1 MSKPFEE
8 LKKAREQKQLSL
20 EEAAEKTRIDEKY
33 LAALEN
39 AEFSGLPD
47 PLYVRGFIRRYSKLL
62 EIDAKP
68 MLDAYKKWE
77 QEERPEES
85 RPVTTLPSR
94 SSRTQESSEPKK
106 KWIAKWPNALLVS
119 SIAVLLIAAGVVT
132 WLVLDQDSSDAETV
146 QLEEPQ
152 TETADPEAK
161 PEPKER
167 PQVELIQPAEKGEQG
182 DVYGVSK
189 AEKVTVKVVADK
201 STEIQIRS
209 GGPTGKVIASKALS
223 PNQAEEFS
231 DPEWISLRVDHP
243 HYVKLYVNGVYID
256 TSSQQQVSLYQF
268 KKKEST
274 DDE

>member
-77 QEERPEES
+77 QEEHPEES
-85 RPVTTLPSR
+85 RPATTLPSR
-94 SSRTQESSEPKK
+94 SSRTQESSRQKK
-106 KWIAKWPNALLVS
+106 KWIAKWPGALWVS

-132 WLVLDQDSSDAETV
+132 WLLLAQDSSDAETV

-152 TETADPEAK
+152 TETADAK

-167 PQVELIQPAEKGEQG
+167 PLVELIQPAEKGEQG

>member
-77 QEERPEES
+77 QEEHPEES
-85 RPVTTLPSR
+85 RPATTLPSR
-94 SSRTQESSEPKK
+94 SSRTQESSGQKK
-106 KWIAKWPNALLVS
+106 KWIAKWPGALWVS

-152 TETADPEAK
+152 TETADAK

-201 STEIQIRS
+201 STEIQVRS
-209 GGPTGKVIASKALS
+209 GGPTGEVIASKALS
-223 PNQAEEFS
+223 PNQTEEFS

-256 TSSQQQVSLYQF
+256 TSLQQQVSLYQF

>member
-20 EEAAEKTRIDEKY
+20 KEAAEKTRIDENY

-77 QEERPEES
+77 QEEHPEES
-85 RPVTTLPSR
+85 RPATTLPSR
-94 SSRTQESSEPKK
+94 SSRTQESSRQKK
-106 KWIAKWPNALLVS
+106 KWLAKWPGVLWVS

-152 TETADPEAK
+152 AETADAK

-201 STEIQIRS
+201 STEIQVRS
-209 GGPTGKVIASKALS
+209 GGPTGEVIASKALS
-223 PNQAEEFS
+223 PNQTEEFS

-256 TSSQQQVSLYQF
+256 TSLQQQVSLYQF